1 MGALLLA
8 GVTLLA
14 LWGVVRVARRRAAR
28 RAAEAEAEARA
39 RARRRTVPVVSSN
52 VRGQPARSSAGG
64 RDLWTETAAG
74 SPRPDAA
81 PPLSPTGT
89 DG

>member
-1 MGALLLA
+1 MLA

-14 LWGVVRVARRRAAR
+14 LWGVIRAGRRRAER
-28 RAAEAEAEARA
+28 RAAEAEARA

-64 RDLWTETAAG
+64 RDLWAETTAG
-74 SPRPDAA
+74 SSRPD
-81 PPLSPTGT
+81 PTPSLSPTGT